1 MYPRGFVQKFPS
13 RYISSSISSINTDLS
28 LEPSSASRA
37 KDNFKNG
44 RILRPYLSMSG
55 DKGTR
60 KIGRARDRN
69 RITELPL
76 TESISND
83 WHRLDLLYATSD
95 VRISL
100 SSPPPFPPRARHA
113 PSVSRVRTTC
123 RQRGNSLRNVAV
135 MRKGRRNTRVCTHR
149 ARNGPIYSEPARGYS
164 RGWASISESN
174 RNLLLVLEPSA
185 AQ

>member
-1 MYPRGFVQKFPS
+1 
-13 RYISSSISSINTDLS
+13 
-28 LEPSSASRA
+28 
-37 KDNFKNG
+37 
-44 RILRPYLSMSG
+44 MSG

-60 KIGRARDRN
+60 KIGRARDGN

-95 VRISL
+95 VRTSL
-100 SSPPPFPPRARHA
+100 PIPPLIPRSRIRERIART
-113 PSVSRVRTTC
+113 RV
-123 RQRGNSLRNVAV
+123 GNGLRNVAV

-174 RNLLLVLEPSA
+174 RNLLLVLEQRPSA